1 MAISLSKIAQML
13 PGVLK
18 ATGTAIDLNG

>member
-18 ATGTAIDLNG
+18 ATGAA

>member
-18 ATGTAIDLNG
+18 ATGTAIDLN